1 MILSILLSNIFDVSP
16 SLIFVLGTIRF
27 ALLNLAVGVILI
39 SDPER
44 LSAVL
49 SVLACDVDFDSIP
62 SSIDIE
68 EI

>member
-16 SLIFVLGTIRF
+16 SLILVLGTMRF

-39 SDPER
+39 SDPPR

-49 SVLACDVDFDSIP
+49 SVLACDVDFDSVP
-62 SSIDIE
+62 SSTDIE
-68 EI
+68 EM